1 MALGTNYKRNQ
12 DKSDNAI
19 ASRIAK
25 AKEIAKELNGN
36 LELASAVVLGRKTME
51 QAVKDAAK

>member
-12 DKSDNAI
+12 DKGDNAI
-19 ASRIAK
+19 ALRIAK
-25 AKEIAKELNGN
+25 AKELAKGLNGN

-51 QAVKDAAK
+51 QAIKEAAK

>member
-25 AKEIAKELNGN
+25 AQELAKQLNGN
-36 LELASAVVLGRKTME
+36 LELASAVVLGRKTLE
-51 QAVKDAAK
+51 QAMKESAK